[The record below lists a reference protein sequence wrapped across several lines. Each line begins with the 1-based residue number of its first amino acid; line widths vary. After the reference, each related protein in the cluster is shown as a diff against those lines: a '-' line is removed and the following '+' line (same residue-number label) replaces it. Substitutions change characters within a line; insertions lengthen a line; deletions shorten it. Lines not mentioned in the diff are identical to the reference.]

1 MATGCLGRPLP
12 TYHPSGEHPPTNLW
26 DITSTEFGYEVT
38 YGGGGGVY
46 GGGGG
51 GPGLM
56 WDAGGPGAPLAHYP
70 PHDAAFAAAAAAAL
84 PLHDLW
90 QSHHP
95 FRGQCVMSHR
105 ILCHDRFILIDER
118 IPGPEASLVFA
129 RPAFSPYGA
138 GAVSSSGKKV
148 RRRVPTIAQRRA
160 ANVRERRRMFNLNEA
175 FDKLRRKVP
184 TFAYEKRLSRI
195 ETLRLAI
202 TYISF
207 MTELLAS
214 EHDAAASAAA
224 AGVTP
229 TSQTPRG
236 PSHRNPSSAGAGGG
250 PPHHDYADISIG
262 KRCPPYT
269 TQIPSA

>member
-105 ILCHDRFILIDER
+105 
-118 IPGPEASLVFA
+118 
-129 RPAFSPYGA
+129 YGA